1 MSKISYFRYET
12 EFFLVLFF
20 HAQMVENNE

>member
-20 HAQMVENNE
+20 RAQMVENNE